1 MNRLG
6 MMILAILRK
15 NSALSPSTAV
25 SIYELKD
32 YATLHYSLSTIYRT
46 IQSLC
51 EDGFINDGLKDS
63 KANTFYITEKG
74 LQIIKEMN

>member
-15 NSALSPSTAV
+15 NSAISPSTAV
-25 SIYELKD
+25 SMYELKD
-32 YATLHYSLSTIYRT
+32 YATLHYSHTTIYRT

-51 EDGFINDGLKDS
+51 EDGLIGEGLKDS
-63 KANTFYITEKG
+63 KAKTFYITADG
-74 LQIIKEMN
+74 LQTIKEMN

>member
-6 MMILAILRK
+6 LMILAILRR

-25 SIYELKD
+25 SIYELKE
-32 YATLHYSLSTIYRT
+32 YATLHYSVSTIYRT

-51 EDGFINDGLKDS
+51 DDGFISDGLKDS
-63 KANTFYITEKG
+63 KANTFYITEAG
-74 LQIIKEMN
+74 LRIIKEMN

>member
-32 YATLHYSLSTIYRT
+32 YATLHYSHTTIYRT
-46 IQSLC
+46 VQSLC
-51 EDGFINDGLKDS
+51 EDGLIGEGLKDS
-63 KANTFYITEKG
+63 KANTFYITTEG
-74 LQIIKEMN
+74 LQAIKEMN